1 MKIAKMEDVES
12 RIVLIRG
19 TTVLLDADLAA
30 VYGVETREVNQ
41 AVANNPE
48 KFPKGYVFELNAEE
62 KQEVIKNFD
71 HLEKRKF
78 SPYLPKAFT
87 EKGHYMMATI
97 LKSEVATQ
105 TTLAIVEPLRCG
117 TVRGSLP
124 FRQPLGRHKRARGRQ
139 TFTKIRHLSKTLN
152 QLTEVE
158 SEAQQ
163 KALMQKGGEI
173 IAEVLGDEL
182 STTDTETT
190 VELNVA
196 FLKVKHTIKRK
207 RGENSER

>member
-48 KFPKGYVFELNAEE
+48 KFPEGYIFELNAEE

-71 HLEKRKF
+71 HLEKLKF
-78 SPYLPKAFT
+78 SPHLPKAFT
-87 EKGHYMMATI
+87 EKGLYMVATI

-105 TTLAIVEPLRCG
+105 TTLAIVE
-117 TVRGSLP
+117 
-124 FRQPLGRHKRARGRQ
+124 

-152 QLTEVE
+152 QLTEAE

-163 KALMQKGGEI
+163 KALMRKSGEI

-207 RGENSER
+207 RGENSEM